1 MLVIG
6 VRDPV
11 VSTPPPSTFN
21 VSGQTGTVAV
31 AVAEIVVTD
40 VDVVVEVVKSV
51 TGISVVSV
59 IVVNTTIV
67 VAGVVTVGTIY
78 STTVDSIVG
87 TIVTAV
93 AFSVVVRVA
102 SAEEQA
108 DEIKL
113 GMTPL
118 RGSGRPRGSISE
130 SRSCFGLSREARLA
144 RSLGRSTGGE

>member
-1 MLVIG
+1 M
-6 VRDPV
+6 
-11 VSTPPPSTFN
+11 
-21 VSGQTGTVAV
+21 SGQTETVAV
-31 AVAEIVVTD
+31 AVTEAVVTG

-51 TGISVVSV
+51 TRISVVSV

-67 VAGVVTVGTIY
+67 VAGVVTVGTIC
-78 STTVDSIVG
+78 STMVDSIVG
-87 TIVTAV
+87 IIVVAV

-113 GMTPL
+113 GMTLL
-118 RGSGRPRGSISE
+118 RGSGRSRGSISE

-144 RSLGRSTGGE
+144 RRLGRLTGGEEKSVEVMVVVVVTDKL